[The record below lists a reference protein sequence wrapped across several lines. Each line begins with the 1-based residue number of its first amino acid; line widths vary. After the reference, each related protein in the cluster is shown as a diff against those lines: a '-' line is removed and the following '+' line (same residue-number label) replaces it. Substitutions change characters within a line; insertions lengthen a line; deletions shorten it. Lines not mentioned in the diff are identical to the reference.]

1 MLNVHIGC
9 GFNIGKSW
17 INYDKSL
24 TARVEKIPFV
34 KKILRINKK
43 SFPKEVI
50 YGDIVRKPLS
60 NENQCKNIFCAY
72 TLEHLE
78 YEECQIALKNIYYML
93 SYGGCFRVIVP
104 SLESRINKYNKKKD
118 AHEFLMSLGIKKQF
132 PINSGFINYIRDTF
146 GSHRHLW
153 MYDENS
159 LKKELIKAG
168 FINIKKC
175 HFNDAEDKVFN
186 EIEREDEFIDRMGN
200 IEVALECSK

>member
-60 NENQCKNIFCAY
+60 NENQCKNI
-72 TLEHLE
+72 
-78 YEECQIALKNIYYML
+78 
-93 SYGGCFRVIVP
+93 
-104 SLESRINKYNKKKD
+104 
-118 AHEFLMSLGIKKQF
+118 
-132 PINSGFINYIRDTF
+132 
-146 GSHRHLW
+146 
-153 MYDENS
+153 
-159 LKKELIKAG
+159 
-168 FINIKKC
+168 
-175 HFNDAEDKVFN
+175 
-186 EIEREDEFIDRMGN
+186 
-200 IEVALECSK
+200 